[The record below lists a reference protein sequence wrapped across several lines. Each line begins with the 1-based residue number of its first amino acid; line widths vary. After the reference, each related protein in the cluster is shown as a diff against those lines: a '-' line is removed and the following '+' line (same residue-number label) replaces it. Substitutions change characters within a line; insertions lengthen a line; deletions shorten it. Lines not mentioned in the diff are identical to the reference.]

1 MKKRRIG
8 ILGGISHEST
18 VVYYQRLI
26 AGYYA
31 RFHDAYYPEI
41 IICSLDFQRF
51 TDMEDRGEMD
61 AYVDYIVE
69 GMERLTAAG
78 AEVAL
83 MAANS
88 PHAVFDRVAART
100 ALPLV
105 SIVEATVKAT
115 ELDHAKRLLLLG
127 IKFTMQA
134 GFYAEVCARA
144 GIEIVTPTM
153 ADQDALNR
161 LIFEE
166 LTLGQFGDEQRETL
180 LAIIQRAAQA
190 NEIDG
195 VILGCTE
202 LPMLLRQEHSPLRLY
217 DTLALH
223 VQAML
228 DIALPET
235 DQTKDF

>member
-18 VVYYQRLI
+18 VVYYQRLM

-51 TDMEDRGEMD
+51 TDMEDRGEMA

-69 GMERLTAAG
+69 GLDRLTAAG

-88 PHAVFDRVAART
+88 PHAVYDEVARRT

-105 SIVEATVKAT
+105 SIVDVTAQAAVRN
-115 ELDHAKRLLLLG
+115 DAKRLLLLG

-134 GFYAEVCARA
+134 SFYAEACAHH
-144 GIEIVTPTM
+144 GIEVVTPDE
-153 ADQDALNR
+153 ADQDVLNR
-161 LIFEE
+161 LIFDE
-166 LTLGQFGDEQRETL
+166 LALGHFGETQRANL
-180 LAIIQRAAQA
+180 LCIIQRAAQHTDF
-190 NEIDG
+190 DG

-202 LPMLLRQEHSPLRLY
+202 LPLLLQQAHTPILLY

-223 VQAML
+223 VDAML
-228 DIALPET
+228 DLALPAT
-235 DQTKDF
+235 D